1 MYEVKENNINNIDM
15 MLSAAIH
22 RYQYS
27 LVIEPDLRVEI
38 EKIKLLILLVFVFT
52 RQ

>member
-1 MYEVKENNINNIDM
+1 MYEAKENNINNIDM
-15 MLSAAIH
+15 MLPAGIH

-27 LVIEPDLRVEI
+27 LVIEPDLCVEI